1 MTLNIQSKEV
11 LARLLATENITVE
24 HQNVSTAS
32 FNVKDRVLTLPMWDD
47 MQNFTYDHLVG
58 HEVGHALYTDADG
71 WASAIEKHGKNFK
84 GFLNIVEDARIEKKI
99 QRTYPG
105 LKRSFIQSYKKMLS
119 EGFFGRDE
127 TEINTFE
134 LIDRINV
141 YFKCGMSTGTKF
153 ADDEKKWLDI
163 IAKIETQ
170 DEAYKVALELFE
182 LAKEKKEKEQQAQK
196 ESEEEMQED
205 GEDDDNFSFDDSDMD
220 YDDYDIDEDGD
231 DSSEDGSGEGESEDS
246 DLEETEEELKG
257 SGDKSDSEDK
267 GEEVETPVQQVSHS
281 RIGGE
286 SPEPLNPNL
295 PIAETDAMLEDNI
308 KSLSPTNGKAVIN
321 VTLDM
326 NLKTYQDR
334 IFSYK
339 KILSDKDTGGAIH
352 AGSVM
357 YKDFQVNNKKAIN
370 YMVKEFEMK
379 KKASEYK
386 RATVSK
392 TGVLDTLKMNNYKFS
407 DDIFKKMT
415 IVPDGKN
422 HGLVMFIDWSGSMA
436 SNLSNTVDQLIN
448 LVSFCRQVQ
457 IPFQVYAFSD
467 NDTLA
472 YEMFGGRDARAK
484 MRVKTKGYTTLQDS
498 FHLLEFFNH
507 KMSRTEFQK
516 MCAFTLAV
524 GKYWENRY
532 RLDSK
537 YGEYWVPRKFWLSGT
552 PLNDAILSA
561 HAIVKAFQKTNRID
575 IVNTVF
581 LTDGASN
588 YSYYNRDY
596 DVRVNVAPWN
606 ETWIFTN
613 EVTKKSIRLTQSGT
627 NRLGINTTPTFLK
640 SLANYTNSNVIGF
653 HILPRNKRTALHEMG
668 HELRHHQKESM
679 WARLLHDSFVVNTT
693 NGYTKQFLVQ
703 GSKLATSNGAIEVD
717 EGATKGK
724 IRQAFKKATTGSR
737 TSRVMLSQFI
747 ELVA

>member
-32 FNVKDRVLTLPMWDD
+32 FNVKDRVLILPMWDD
-47 MQNFTYDHLVG
+47 MQNYTYDHLVG
-58 HEVGHALYTDADG
+58 HEVGHALYTDADEWG
-71 WASAIEKHGKNFK
+71 SAIEKHGKNFK

-119 EGFFGRDE
+119 EGFFGKSED
-127 TEINTFE
+127 EINTFE

-170 DEAYKVALELFE
+170 EEAYKVALELFE

-196 ESEEEMQED
+196 ELEEEMQED
-205 GEDDDNFSFDDSDMD
+205 GEDDDNFSFADGDMD

-231 DSSEDGSGEGESEDS
+231 DSSEDGSSEGESEDS
-246 DLEETEEELKG
+246 DLEETEEELRS
-257 SGDKSDSEDK
+257 SGEKSDSEDK
-267 GEEVETPVQQVSHS
+267 ADEIETPVQQVSHS
-281 RIGGE
+281 RVGGE
-286 SPEPLNPNL
+286 SPDPLDPNL
-295 PIAETDAMLEDNI
+295 PIAESDSLLEDNI

-334 IFSYK
+334 IYSYK
-339 KILSDKDTGGAIH
+339 KILSDQKLDQALKAGA
-352 AGSVM
+352 GM

-467 NDTLA
+467 NSTMSHT
-472 YEMFGGRDARAK
+472 MFGKFDEKAK
-484 MRVKTKGYTTLQDS
+484 MRVKTKGYTTLQDD
-498 FHLLEFFNH
+498 FHLLEFFNN

-516 MCAFTLAV
+516 MCSFVLAV
-524 GKYWENRY
+524 GKYWHNRY

-537 YGEYWVPRKFWLSGT
+537 YGEYWVPRAYWLSGT

-588 YSYYNRDY
+588 YSYYNKEY
-596 DVRVNVAPWN
+596 DTRSNIAPWN

-613 EVTKKSIRLTQSGT
+613 ENTKKSFRVTQTG
-627 NRLGINTTPTFLK
+627 NNYRNIETTPVLLK
-640 SLANYTNSNVIGF
+640 SLSDYTNSNVIGF
-653 HILPRNKRTALHEMG
+653 HILPKNKRSALYDMG
-668 HELRHHQKESM
+668 SNLTQFQKESM
-679 WARLLHDSFVVNTT
+679 WAKLLSESFAVNTT
-693 NGYTKQFLVQ
+693 NGYTKQFLVKSSQ
-703 GSKLATSNGAIEVD
+703 LATSNGAIEVD
-717 EGATKGK
+717 DGATKGK

>member
-32 FNVKDRVLTLPMWDD
+32 FNVKDRVLILPMWDD
-47 MQNFTYDHLVG
+47 MQNYTYDHLVG
-58 HEVGHALYTDADG
+58 HEVGHALYTNADG
-71 WASAIEKHGKNFK
+71 WASAIEKHGKNFR
-84 GFLNIVEDARIEKKI
+84 GFLNIIEDARIEKKI

-105 LKRSFIQSYKKMLS
+105 LKRNFIKSYKKMLS

-127 TEINTFE
+127 KEINTFE
-134 LIDRINV
+134 LIDRLNV

-182 LAKEKKEKEQQAQK
+182 LAKEKKEKEQQAQQ

-205 GEDDDNFSFDDSDMD
+205 GEDDDNFSFADDDMG
-220 YDDYDIDEDGD
+220 YDDYDNDEDGD
-231 DSSEDGSGEGESEDS
+231 DSAEDGSGEGEEQDSDQEEDS
-246 DLEETEEELKG
+246 LEELKS
-257 SGDKSDSEDK
+257 SGEQGEDDA
-267 GEEVETPVQQVSHS
+267 EEIETPTKQASNS
-281 RIGGE
+281 RVGAT
-286 SPEPLNPNL
+286 SPDPLDPSL
-295 PIAETDAMLEDNI
+295 PIAETDSTLEDNI
-308 KSLSPTNGKAVIN
+308 KTLSPDSDHEVIN
-321 VTLDM
+321 ITLDM
-326 NLKTYQDR
+326 NSKAYEDR
-334 IFSYK
+334 IFDFK
-339 KILSDKDTGGAIH
+339 KILAIDTLVPTLD
-352 AGSVM
+352 AGSKM

-436 SNLSNTVDQLIN
+436 SNLPNTVDQLIN

-467 NDTLA
+467 NSTMSHT
-472 YEMFGGRDARAK
+472 MFGKYDAKEK
-484 MRVKTKGYTTLQDS
+484 MRVNTKGYTTLQDD
-498 FHLLEFFNH
+498 FHLLEFFNN

-516 MCAFTLAV
+516 MCSFVLAV
-524 GKYWENRY
+524 GKYWQNRY
-532 RLDSK
+532 RENGK
-537 YGEYWVPRKFWLSGT
+537 YGEYWVPRAYWLSGT

-588 YSYYNRDY
+588 YSYFNREY
-596 DVRVNVAPWN
+596 ATRSNIAPWN

-613 EVTKKSIRLTQSGT
+613 EITKKSFRVTQTGKSYRT
-627 NRLGINTTPTFLK
+627 VEITPVLLK
-640 SLANYTNSNVIGF
+640 SLAEYTNSNVIGF
-653 HILPRNKRTALHEMG
+653 HILPKNKRTALYDMG
-668 HELRHHQKESM
+668 NNLSETQKDVM
-679 WARLLHDSFVVNTT
+679 WTTLLNDSFVVNTS

-717 EGATKGK
+717 DGATKGK